1 MTTRTHDDMDELID
15 GASVAELSRVL
26 VRARKRMRAIA
37 VDSNPMLQGAV
48 LDPLIGY
55 MVETHS
61 MHALAKFVKAC
72 ALLGP
77 DMAEMIGSAL
87 GSEGR
92 CKLLMGPSLR
102 RVETIVLA
110 SSFLHKEDQLFNV
123 LITVY
128 VTQKH
133 KPEDADEGAS
143 GLLGHLSCRFQER
156 AEEFFQ
162 GDRVRHSKFMIA
174 ASDSKRDFLQLT
186 LLVAP
191 VVTPSN
197 NQYHCDDETIVV
209 VNIPTHVPDASK
221 KCGKRKIRKEE
232 LRHTIIDASG
242 YGPPRTWATDDLG
255 Y

>member
-26 VRARKRMRAIA
+26 VRARKRMRALA

-55 MVETHS
+55 MIKTHS
-61 MHALAKFVKAC
+61 MHALTKLVKAC

-77 DMAEMIGSAL
+77 NMAEMIGTLL

-110 SSFLHKEDQLFNV
+110 KAFLHKEDMNFA
-123 LITVY
+123 Y
-128 VTQKH
+128 V
-133 KPEDADEGAS
+133 GAWLTCTPS
-143 GLLGHLSCRFQER
+143 SPSVCLGRESTRHGMILGGGLDIRTFTR
-156 AEEFFQ
+156 
-162 GDRVRHSKFMIA
+162 A
-174 ASDSKRDFLQLT
+174 ASDSKRDWMQVHLHVKVT
-186 LLVAP
+186 SITSLLR
-191 VVTPSN
+191 
-197 NQYHCDDETIVV
+197 YIDDAITVV
-209 VNIPTHVPDASK
+209 VSIPTHVPDASK